1 MKFKDFLL
9 KIKDFL
15 IKRIT
20 ELFSLIVILLSV
32 TVLIALFSY
41 SPNDPNYIVNNNLK
55 IVNILG
61 FRGSVVSDFL
71 FQSIGLMA
79 YLVPFTIFFT
89 GVTFSLKASSG
100 FLSFSSTS
108 DKHIKLIMKSKKA
121 QCQLL
126 QDFKV

>member
-9 KIKDFL
+9 KIKEFL

-89 GVTFSLKASSG
+89 GLKILTKKPIVASNEEVKANSRSKSAK
-100 FLSFSSTS
+100 LRCA
-108 DKHIKLIMKSKKA
+108 IKT
-121 QCQLL
+121 
-126 QDFKV
+126 